1 MLVTHRCYAHNA
13 METASTVTR
22 VLRSFAFLDISGF
35 TSFTELQG
43 DAASVNALADFRL
56 VVRDVSSHLGV
67 RVAKWLG
74 DGAMFVG
81 VETEPLIAAL
91 LEIENRLRRNG
102 FPLALRAGITVGE
115 VILFEGDDYIGTP
128 VNLASRLCS
137 EAGPGQ
143 IFVTRPVAAS
153 APDGV
158 SHVEIG
164 ALEVRGIAEPVDIV
178 ALSATAGFL
187 PTHRLRQLLLRFGVL
202 SSS

>member
-1 MLVTHRCYAHNA
+1 
-13 METASTVTR
+13 METASSVKR

-35 TSFTELQG
+35 TAFTDQEG

-56 VVRDVSSHLGV
+56 VVRDVSSHSGV

-81 VETEPLIAAL
+81 VETQPLISAL
-91 LEIENRLRRNG
+91 LDIGNRLRANG
-102 FPLALRAGITVGE
+102 FPLGLRAGITLGE

-143 IFVTRPVAAS
+143 IYVTRVVAES
-153 APDGV
+153 APSGV
-158 SHVEIG
+158 THTEIG
-164 ALEVRGIAEPVDIV
+164 AIDVRGFVEPVEIV
-178 ALSATAGFL
+178 ALCTTSILA
-187 PTHRLRQLLLRFGVL
+187 
-202 SSS
+202 

>member
-1 MLVTHRCYAHNA
+1 

-35 TSFTELQG
+35 TAFTDQQG

-91 LEIENRLRRNG
+91 LEIENRLRLNG
-102 FPLALRAGITVGE
+102 FPLGLRAGITVGE

-143 IFVTRPVAAS
+143 LFVTRVVAAL

-158 SHVEIG
+158 SHTEIG
-164 ALEVRGIAEPVDIV
+164 AIDVRGIVEPVEIV
-178 ALSATAGFL
+178 ALSATSAFL
-187 PTHRLRQLLLRFGVL
+187 STH
-202 SSS
+202 